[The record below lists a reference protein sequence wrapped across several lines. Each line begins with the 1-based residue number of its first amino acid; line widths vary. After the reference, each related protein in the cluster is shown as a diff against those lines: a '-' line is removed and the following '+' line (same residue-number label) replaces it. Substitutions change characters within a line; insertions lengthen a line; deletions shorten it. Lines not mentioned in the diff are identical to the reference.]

1 MDLGGSTATENA
13 QLLLAMVEKEEIL
26 SKYTFTNKPDSKGYY
41 RVYVKDITKPKGLK
55 QLYDKDLENLKER
68 VYQYHLG
75 HINDGRLTFQSAFEA
90 VQSFKTENNVG
101 SRKYSIANTIKR
113 NESEYKRYF
122 ANTALA
128 TKYLDSI
135 TVLQLDA
142 VIRANIRS
150 QPTTKKGLASMR
162 AILNMIY
169 SFACS
174 RLGLVQ
180 NTAQLINWRDY
191 SDMLVEPTPIDERIY
206 SDNEMSAIRNHLA
219 ERECSQPNYI
229 PAYAE
234 EWQSLTAMR
243 RGEIPPL
250 LWSDVDYTH
259 GYIFI
264 HQEQITVKGQ
274 KGDSNKIVSYTKNG
288 KSRAYPLGDA
298 ELEFL
303 ERLKHVHDLY
313 YPDSPFLFPADS
325 VNGCITN
332 DTVYQFHRRMLRKLN
347 IPISREYIRG
357 THAFRRTQISNAMRV
372 SNGNVDMVASMY
384 GNSPQTI
391 RQHYYVD
398 TDLEGKR
405 ALINTMRA
413 LT

>member
-1 MDLGGSTATENA
+1 
-13 QLLLAMVEKEEIL
+13 MVEREEIL
-26 SKYTFTNKPDSKGYY
+26 SKYTFTDKPDSKGYY
-41 RVYVKDITKPKGLK
+41 RVYVKDITKPKGVK
-55 QLYDKDLENLKER
+55 QMYDKNLDNLRER

-75 HINDGRLTFQSAFEA
+75 HVDDGRLTFQSAF
-90 VQSFKTENNVG
+90 QSAQRFKTENNVG

-128 TKYLDSI
+128 EKYLDRI

-142 VIRANIRS
+142 VIRANLRK

-169 SFACS
+169 GFACS
-174 RLGLVQ
+174 HLGLQ
-180 NTAQLINWRDY
+180 HNTAQLLNWRDY
-191 SDMLVEPTPIDERIY
+191 SDMLVEPTAINERIY
-206 SDNEMSAIRNHLA
+206 SDEEFSAIRKYLVD
-219 ERECSQPNYI
+219 REHSQPRYI

-250 LWSDVDYTH
+250 LWNDVDFEH
-259 GYIFI
+259 GFIYI

-274 KGDSNKIVSYTKNG
+274 KGDSNKIVPYTKNG
-288 KSRAYPLGDA
+288 KSRFYPLGDA
-298 ELEFL
+298 EIEFL
-303 ERLKHVHDLY
+303 ERLKHVHDCY
-313 YPDSPFLFPADS
+313 YSDSPFLFPANS
-325 VNGCITN
+325 TNGCISN
-332 DTVYQFHRRMLRKLN
+332 DTVYQFHRRMLLKLN
-347 IPISREYIRG
+347 IPVSREYIRG
-357 THAFRRTQISNAMRV
+357 THAFRRTQISNAMRA
-372 SNGNVDMVASMY
+372 SNGNVDMVAAMY

-391 RQHYYVD
+391 REHYYVD
-398 TDLEGKR
+398 TDIEGKR
-405 ALINTMRA
+405 ALINAMRA